1 MKHLTRLAI
10 LLKAVL
16 PINLGILVLVAV
28 SNWLGGWRTANLY
41 GASLITAGAMI
52 IGLAALSGI
61 GSWVGP
67 RDFTFQM
74 SESAGMRNIAE
85 RAQQTAKDT
94 VQSFSMVTTLAAAG
108 LISVVIGVALQAV
121 FP

>member
-74 SESAGMRNIAE
+74 SESAGTRNIAE